1 MGLTLSKIG
10 RHIKQK
16 VFWER
21 RVTARLHLPV
31 WTPPMLAS
39 ALSAPCAQ
47 VVHTTHQP
55 AHCPLVH
62 QRLQCCNPPLPR
74 VLPVIRKHSISVGRV
89 SRPSAECAEKVLSSS
104 SSFATLVVLH
114 SSSST
119 VPAAAGGR
127 REGWLV
133 GGVPRRASRESETL

>member
-31 WTPPMLAS
+31 WTPPYAGQCTFCTMCTSGAHHTPAS
-39 ALSAPCAQ
+39 SLPPCAPAPPMLQ
-47 VVHTTHQP
+47 PPSPSCAARHQKTLHLGRPRLETERGMRGESSQQQQQFCHTGSAAQQQQQQ
-55 AHCPLVH
+55 HCT
-62 QRLQCCNPPLPR
+62 
-74 VLPVIRKHSISVGRV
+74 
-89 SRPSAECAEKVLSSS
+89 SS
-104 SSFATLVVLH
+104 
-114 SSSST
+114 
-119 VPAAAGGR
+119 R